1 MIASITENTVVSADI
16 SANLCL
22 LTAAS
27 IPVIE
32 AAVFLQIKN
41 NRTNNNTKY
50 TKSLINSIDGKYS
63 KRKHSLA
70 GFTQ

>member
-32 AAVFLQIKN
+32 AAVFLQIK
-41 NRTNNNTKY
+41 K
-50 TKSLINSIDGKYS
+50 KPD
-63 KRKHSLA
+63 A
-70 GFTQ
+70 Q